1 MVDDF
6 VDSVQISLNNLD
18 DITLQDSPVGFSYH
32 EFDDAVVFYKLESY
46 LLRNIFPYCILGAV
60 RVDKIRKTH

>member
-18 DITLQDSPVGFSYH
+18 DITLQDSPIGFSYH
-32 EFDDAVVFYKLESY
+32 KFDDAVVFYKLESG
-46 LLRNIFPYCILGAV
+46 LRNIFPYCIYV
-60 RVDKIRKTH
+60 Q